1 MIEKELFF
9 HYKINY
15 KYLFDITT
23 DNNSEI
29 IKIIDDLKDY
39 KQGIWKGNK
48 RKDLIEFTV
57 HDIPEAFKLLASAII
72 VDNNLPL
79 KIKFK
84 LIENND
90 KTIKMKI
97 KANLLNKMAN
107 LILKFIN
114 LKIIA
119 TIDNIDNYSS
129 NVKIKYIIKTI
140 LPSSIVELINTYIE
154 NKLNNNFIKKIDNYL
169 KNLRI

>member
-48 RKDLIEFTV
+48 RKDLIEFAV
-57 HDIPEAFKLLASAII
+57 HDIPEAFKLLASTII
-72 VDNNLPL
+72 VNNILPL

>member
-72 VDNNLPL
+72 VNNNLPL

>member
-39 KQGIWKGNK
+39 KQGVWKGNK
-48 RKDLIEFTV
+48 RKDLIEFAV
-57 HDIPEAFKLLASAII
+57 HDIPEAFKLLASTII
-72 VDNNLPL
+72 VNNILPL

-169 KNLRI
+169 KNLRT